1 MQSLPMKNTGHISD
15 MPPNPTPLNARAEVE
30 GLVPISRSGRT
41 VAFVVGREKLAALLE
56 TMELQKEP
64 GLLRLIRE
72 DRAGRLAFSDVEE

>member
-1 MQSLPMKNTGHISD
+1 MKSTVLVSE
-15 MPPNPTPLNARAEVE
+15 MAANPSAVIARAEVE

-56 TMELQKEP
+56 TMELQKDP
-64 GLLRLIRE
+64 GLMRLIRE